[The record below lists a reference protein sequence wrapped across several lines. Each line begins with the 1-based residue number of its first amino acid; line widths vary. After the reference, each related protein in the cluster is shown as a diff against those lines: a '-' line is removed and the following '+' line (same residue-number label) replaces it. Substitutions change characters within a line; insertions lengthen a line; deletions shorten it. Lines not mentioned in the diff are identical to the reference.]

1 MFLNVLVV
9 LSPLGSVQLC
19 EGRENGQLGDCLRG
33 NLPREK
39 RGLSPIHLPGDSSI
53 LSFSIFYTRLVSP
66 ASEQVIH
73 SAGNF
78 ETPFLP
84 RAIFSPSPDHLFNLL
99 RVIEGRLEKPRET
112 DVSLTQQQ

>member
-1 MFLNVLVV
+1 MGNWEIAYVAISLVR
-9 LSPLGSVQLC
+9 SS
-19 EGRENGQLGDCLRG
+19 DY
-33 NLPREK
+33 LP
-39 RGLSPIHLPGDSSI
+39 SISDSSI
-53 LSFSIFYTRLVSP
+53 LSFSIFHTRLVSP

-99 RVIEGRLEKPRET
+99 RVIEGRLDKPREI
-112 DVSLTQQQ
+112 DVLRRSSND